1 MHNDVLMIPP
11 AERNPDDA
19 RTALAAGIVAVVLVF
34 PIGLVLGPLA
44 VWSGVSALRRI
55 NEADPRGH
63 GARLAVAG
71 LVLGAIA
78 SCFAAAM
85 LMAEV
90 ISFALTGALIPAA

>member
-34 PIGLVLGPLA
+34 PIGLGLGPLA

-71 LVLGAIA
+71 LGLGTIA
-78 SCFAAAM
+78 PSFAPAM
-85 LMAEV
+85 LIGEV
-90 ISFALTGALIPAA
+90 TLFALTAGSIPP